1 MNCLS
6 ANKNLRVEKKMAEE
20 HVEMMVKN
28 TETF

>member
-1 MNCLS
+1 MNRLS
-6 ANKNLRVEKKMAEE
+6 ANKNLRVEKKMAE